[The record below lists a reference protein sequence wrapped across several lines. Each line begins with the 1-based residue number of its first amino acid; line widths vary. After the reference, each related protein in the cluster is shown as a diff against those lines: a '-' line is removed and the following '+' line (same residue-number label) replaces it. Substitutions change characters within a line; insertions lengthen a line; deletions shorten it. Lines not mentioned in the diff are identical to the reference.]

1 MWNLIRSEVRK
12 TRSTQVWMWMILPAV
27 ALTALA
33 TIGQTYGSIQD
44 HDHVNAPIRYY
55 DIFTTSRGA
64 SVALLVI
71 GILGLTTEFRHK
83 TITPTLLAIPKRWT
97 LLTGKAISY
106 VMFALFYA
114 VACLVVNFAIA
125 IIWLQA
131 DGIPVSF
138 GHGVP
143 GGVAKTFIA
152 LVLTA
157 VFGLGLGALVRNQA
171 AAMVIGIFYFALING
186 LLSAIP
192 WVRHWIYPWTPGG
205 AVDAFLSN
213 GQRSSDLPDDVHLLA
228 PLAGGLLFLCWTV
241 ALLAAGGYFSLNR
254 DIS

>member
-1 MWNLIRSEVRK
+1 MWNLIRSEIRK
-12 TRSTQVWMWMILPAV
+12 TRSTQVWLWMILPAV
-27 ALTALA
+27 ALTALS
-33 TIGQTYGSIQD
+33 TIGQTYDSVHNHELTGE
-44 HDHVNAPIRYY
+44 PIRYY
-55 DIFTTSRGA
+55 DIFTTSTGG
-64 SVALLVI
+64 SVALLVL

-97 LLTGKAISY
+97 LLGGKAISY
-106 VMFALFYA
+106 VLFSLFYA
-114 VACLVVNFAIA
+114 VVCLAVNFAIA

-131 DGIPVSF
+131 KSIPVSF

-143 GGVAKTFIA
+143 GGIIKAFLA

-171 AAMVIGIFYFALING
+171 AAMVIGIFYFAIING

-205 AVDAFLSN
+205 AVDAFV
-213 GQRSSDLPDDVHLLA
+213 SSGRHPNNLPDDVHLLT
-228 PLAGGLLFLCWTV
+228 PLAGGLLFFAWTL